1 MNERVIMSEFN
12 NISLTIDNQVAT
24 LTLNRPDAANSM
36 NIDLSREVMLAS
48 IEIDENPSV
57 RAVIITG
64 SGRMFCAGGD
74 LSAFAE
80 DPSKASAI
88 IKEITTYMHA
98 AVARFAR
105 MQKPVIVA
113 VNGMAAGAGFSL
125 AVAGDLVLCAD
136 SAKFTMA
143 YTGAGLSP
151 DVSASYYLPRLIG
164 MRKTQELM
172 FTNKVLTAD
181 QAYDWGLVTEVVVAE
196 QLQDSAQAL
205 ANKLANGPTLA
216 YGKIKQLLLSSSDNA
231 LESQMELEARGIATM
246 ANTNDGLEGVSA
258 FLAKRKPV
266 FTGS

>member
-1 MNERVIMSEFN
+1 MSEFN
-12 NISLTIDNQVAT
+12 TISLNIDNQIAT
-24 LTLNRPDAANSM
+24 LTLNRPNAANSM
-36 NIDLSREVMLAS
+36 NVELSREVMLAS
-48 IEIDENPSV
+48 IEIDENPDI

-64 SGRMFCAGGD
+64 AGKMFCAGGD
-74 LSAFAE
+74 LSAFAA
-80 DPSKASAI
+80 DPSKASTI

-105 MQKPVIVA
+105 MEKPVIVA
-113 VNGMAAGAGFSL
+113 INGMAAGAGFSL

-164 MRKTQELM
+164 MRKTQQLM
-172 FTNKVLTAD
+172 LTNKVLTAE
-181 QAYDWGLVTEVVVAE
+181 QAYDWGLVTEVVAADDLQQAAQTMAA
-196 QLQDSAQAL
+196 QLV
-205 ANKLANGPTLA
+205 NGPTLA
-216 YGKIKQLLLSSSDNA
+216 YGQIKQLLLTSYDTG
-231 LESQMELEARGIATM
+231 LESQMELEARGIGKM